1 MQEKTNSIKSV
12 HFVGIKGVGMAPL
25 AVIAK
30 EAGMQVTGSDVADPY
45 ITDEILQNAGI
56 KSFVG
61 FDPLRIEGV
70 DLVITTGAHGGLS
83 NPEVVAAK
91 EKGIEILLQG
101 QAVGEFMKGHI
112 FGHEYRGISVA
123 GCHGK
128 TTTTAMIA
136 TLLAAAEM
144 DPSFVIGTGL
154 VPSLGSSGHFGS
166 GDYFVAEA
174 DEYATEPHLDK
185 TPKLLWQHPKIAV
198 ITNIEFDH
206 PDLYA
211 TLDDVRQAYEH
222 FAYQVAKAQGVLI
235 VNGDDPQVRKMLEIY
250 TGEVITFG
258 IEKENDCVII
268 PKASGEFEIAIEQ
281 EDWKHEFLL
290 DLPGLHNIRN
300 ATAAILVAHELGIE
314 DEDIQRGL
322 SQFQGTKRRLEY
334 IGTLSNGTVVYD
346 DYAHHPTEI
355 TTTLQ
360 ALKGKYPDKHI
371 TLVFQ
376 PHTFSRTKLLFEEF
390 IDSLYLADIVFLLD
404 IYPSAREPHDASI
417 SSQHLVEE
425 LQKRKKAVVYVP
437 KPKDMVQYVKQN
449 TKQFDEN
456 TILVTMG
463 AGDVYQIAQDIV

>member
-1 MQEKTNSIKSV
+1 MKKI

-30 EAGMQVTGSDVADPY
+30 EAGMQVTGSDVADSY
-45 ITDEILQNAGI
+45 ITDEVLENAGI
-56 KSFVG
+56 KPFVG
-61 FDPLRIEGV
+61 FNPLRIEGI

-101 QAVGEFMKGHI
+101 QAVGEFMKGHL
-112 FGHEYRGISVA
+112 FGHAYRGISVA

-154 VPSLGSSGHFGS
+154 VLSLGSSGHFGS

-174 DEYATEPHLDK
+174 DEYATEPKVDK
-185 TPKLLWQHPKIAV
+185 TAKFLWQHPKIAV

-222 FAYQVAKAQGVLI
+222 FAYQVAKTQGMLI
-235 VNGDDPQVRKMLEIY
+235 VNGDDPQVRKLLEIY

-268 PKASGEFEIAIEQ
+268 PKASGKFEMTIEQ
-281 EDWKHEFLL
+281 EDYKHAFTLN
-290 DLPGLHNIRN
+290 LPGLHNIKN
-300 ATAAILVAHELGIE
+300 ATAAILVAQELGIE
-314 DEDIQRGL
+314 DEDIQKGL
-322 SQFQGTKRRLEY
+322 AQFIGTKRRLEY
-334 IGTLSNGTVVYD
+334 MRTLPSGTIIYD

-360 ALKGKYPDKHI
+360 ALKEKYPEKHI
-371 TLVFQ
+371 AVVFQ

-390 IDSLYLADIVFLLD
+390 VDSLYLADKIFLLD
-404 IYPSAREPHDASI
+404 IYPSARESHDVSI
-417 SSQHLVEE
+417 SSQQLVEA
-425 LQKRKKAVVYVP
+425 LQKKGKAVVYVP
-437 KPKDMVQYVKQN
+437 KHKDMVQYVKQN
-449 TKQFDEN
+449 SKQFDEN